1 MRAIVVTITK
11 DPWPA
16 RMSRHW
22 HLVDSFLS
30 RHVVG
35 SVYAIYGPLAVIEEL
50 EWEDGMP
57 RPVCTQCG
65 DPI

>member
-1 MRAIVVTITK
+1 MKAIIVTITK

-16 RMSRHW
+16 RLSRHW

-35 SVYAIYGPLAVIEEL
+35 SVHAVYGSFAEIEEL
-50 EWEDGMP
+50 EWEKGMT
-57 RPVCTQCG
+57 PVCTQCG
-65 DPI
+65 MPL